1 MGISI
6 NVQAKTDYSYLFSS
20 LGTSASNAASSNWLA
35 DYYAIKNGSY
45 MKLMKAYYAKDSSD
59 EVKSVAK
66 NTTVNR
72 SSALSSDDTQTLAKV
87 QSTTDALKE
96 TADKLIDTEKDSVF
110 AGENMDTIYS
120 AVKNFVSDYNSV
132 ISAGDSASSTSITNR
147 VRNMTN
153 ITDINSKSLAKVGIT
168 VNSDKTLSIDED
180 AFKSADLD
188 TVKNLFHER
197 GSYGYNMSAQASYIN
212 FAADQEANKAN
223 TYTYTGAY
231 GSSYSS
237 GNIFNSWF

>member
-6 NVQAKTDYSYLFSS
+6 NVQAKTDYSYLFTG
-20 LGTSASNAASSNWLA
+20 LGASASNAASSNWLA
-35 DYYAIKNGSY
+35 DYAAIKNGSY
-45 MKLMKAYYAKDSSD
+45 AKLMKAYYAKDSSD
-59 EVKSVAK
+59 EVKSAAK
-66 NTTVNR
+66 NATVNR
-72 SSALSSDDTQTLAKV
+72 SSALSKDDTQTLAKV

-96 TADKLIDTEKDSVF
+96 TADKLIDTDKKSVF
-110 AGENMDTIYS
+110 AGEDMNTIYT
-120 AVKNFVSDYNSV
+120 AVKDFVSDYNSV
-132 ISAGDSASSTSITNR
+132 VSAGSGASSTSIANR

-153 ITDINSKSLAKVGIT
+153 ITDINSRSLAKVGIT

-180 AFKSADLD
+180 TFKSADLD

-223 TYTYTGAY
+223 TYTFSGAY
-231 GSSYSS
+231 GSSYSAGS
-237 GNIFNSWF
+237 IFNSWF